1 MRKGLILVLLI
12 ASASVAVAQTTGTQ
26 KPQTEQSG
34 ELRLEHADV
43 PLYPQM
49 ARVARIFGTVEV
61 QVTVKDGQVV
71 NTEVKSPAPGGAAI
85 LERATVE
92 NIRTWR
98 FYKLDSGTFTTKFVY
113 QIETKKKSLSSLNS
127 KVELELPLRVKIT
140 TVPPVL
146 DHSAFRQRSHSGPS
160 DQEKRVIIPPVA
172 TEKPNKLRGRM
183 ECSGAGSCTI
193 CARLL
198 S

>member
-1 MRKGLILVLLI
+1 MTRQQILILLI
-12 ASASVAVAQTTGTQ
+12 ASATAAVAQTTGSQ
-26 KPQTEQSG
+26 KPLTEQSAA
-34 ELRLEHADV
+34 LRLEHADV

-71 NTEVKSPAPGGAAI
+71 SIAVKSPRPGGAAI

-98 FYKLDSGTFTTKFVY
+98 FYKLDSGTFTTKFIY
-113 QIETKKKSLSSLNS
+113 EIEKKKKGLDSLNS

-140 TVPPVL
+140 TAPPRL
-146 DHSAFRQRSHSGPS
+146 DTQHSRIVR
-160 DQEKRVIIPPVA
+160 R
-172 TEKPNKLRGRM
+172 
-183 ECSGAGSCTI
+183 
-193 CARLL
+193 
-198 S
+198 